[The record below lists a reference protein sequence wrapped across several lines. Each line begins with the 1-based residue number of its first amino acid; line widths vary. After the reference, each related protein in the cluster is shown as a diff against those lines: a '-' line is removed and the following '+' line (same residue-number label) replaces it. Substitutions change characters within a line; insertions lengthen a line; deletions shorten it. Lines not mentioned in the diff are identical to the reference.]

1 MSSATYLSDM
11 KRLGK
16 RFGFRGSLIFTT
28 THYACYAFASSAP
41 CTPRPMTLNFRFAV
55 VSDLHVALPET
66 VWKHPNQTHLVEVG
80 IPALE
85 VTLSKLQHEN
95 LDFLLVP
102 GDLTQHGE
110 PANHA
115 WIADRFAQLPY
126 PVYVIPG
133 NHDIPV
139 LKKNDQSIAP
149 HEFPHFYRMFGY
161 EDPSRPYYSQPIL
174 PGIRLIGLNSNT
186 FDEGGKQIGRM
197 DNEQM
202 KWLRET
208 LAKAQEEVIMVMI
221 HHNVLDHIPNQS
233 TQALS
238 QRYMLENA
246 PELLSILRAHKVNL
260 VFTGHL
266 HIQDVAYQ
274 DGIYDITTGSLISYP
289 HPYRI
294 FQHQVDRHGRQWLQ
308 MESHRIESVP
318 GWDNLAEQT
327 RELMGDRGQAYMLQL
342 LMQEPLSLPQAEAE
356 ALVPS
361 LRYFWTAVAEGDA
374 LFDFAHFPEAARN
387 YFESFGTMTP
397 IDNRALLPLGEG
409 RSRRRTRKVAAS
421 CL

>member
-1 MSSATYLSDM
+1 
-11 KRLGK
+11 
-16 RFGFRGSLIFTT
+16 
-28 THYACYAFASSAP
+28 
-41 CTPRPMTLNFRFAV
+41 MTLNFRFAV
-55 VSDLHVALPET
+55 ISDLHVALPDT
-66 VWKHPNQTHLVEVG
+66 IWQHPSRMHLVEVG

-85 VTLSKLQHEN
+85 ETLDRLSQEN

-102 GDLTQHGE
+102 GDMTQHGE
-110 PANHA
+110 AANHA

-139 LKKNDQSIAP
+139 LEKNEQSIAH

-161 EDPSRPYYSQPIL
+161 EDPSRPYYTQQIL
-174 PGIRLIGLNSNT
+174 PGVRLIGLNSST
-186 FDEGGKQIGRM
+186 FDLDGKQIGRM
-197 DNEQM
+197 DEPQLE
-202 KWLRET
+202 WLRET
-208 LAKAQEEVIMVMI
+208 LAKSQEEVVLVMI
-221 HHNVLDHIPNQS
+221 HHNILEHLPNQA
-233 TQALS
+233 TQTLG

-246 PELLSILRAHKVNL
+246 PELLSILRAHHVNL

-274 DGIYDITTGSLISYP
+274 EGIYDITTGSLISYP
-289 HPYRI
+289 HPFRV
-294 FQHQVDRHGRQWLQ
+294 FQYQSDRHNRQWLQ

-318 GWDNLAEQT
+318 GWENLAEQT
-327 RELMGDRGQAYMLQL
+327 RERMGDRGQTFMLQL
-342 LMQEPLSLPQAEAE
+342 LMQAPLSLPQAEAE

-361 LRYFWTAVAEGDA
+361 LRYFWTAVSEGDA
-374 LFDFAHFPEAARN
+374 WFDFSHFPEAARN
-387 YFESFGTMTP
+387 YFESFGTTTP

-409 RSRRRTRKVAAS
+409 RTRRRTRKLMAT

>member
-1 MSSATYLSDM
+1 
-11 KRLGK
+11 
-16 RFGFRGSLIFTT
+16 
-28 THYACYAFASSAP
+28 
-41 CTPRPMTLNFRFAV
+41 MTLNFRFAV
-55 VSDLHVALPET
+55 VSDLHVAIPET
-66 VWKHPNQTHLVEVG
+66 VWNHPSRMHLVEVG

-85 VTLSKLQHEN
+85 QTLDRLAEEN

-110 PANHA
+110 AANHA
-115 WIADRFAQLPY
+115 WISERFAQLPY

-139 LKKNDQSIAP
+139 LEKNEQSIAP

-161 EDPSRPYYSQPIL
+161 EDPSRPYYSQQIL
-174 PGIRLIGLNSNT
+174 PGVRLIGLNSNT
-186 FDEGGKQIGRM
+186 FDRDGKQIGRM
-197 DNEQM
+197 DDVQLD
-202 KWLRET
+202 WLRET
-208 LAKAQEEVIMVMI
+208 LAKSQDEVVMVMI
-221 HHNVLDHIPNQS
+221 HHNVLEHLPNQS
-233 TQALS
+233 TQVLG

-246 PELLSILRAHKVNL
+246 SELLGILREHNVNL

-289 HPYRI
+289 HPFRV
-294 FQHQVDRHGRQWLQ
+294 FQYQTDRHNRQWLQ

-318 GWDNLAEQT
+318 GWENLAEQT
-327 RELMGDRGQAYMLQL
+327 REMMGDRGQAFMLQL
-342 LMQEPLSLPQAEAE
+342 LQQAPLSLSQEAAE

-361 LRYFWTAVAEGDA
+361 LRYFWTAVSEGDA
-374 LFDFAHFPEAARN
+374 FFDFSHFPEAARN
-387 YFESFGTMTP
+387 YFESFGTTTP

-409 RSRRRTRKVAAS
+409 RIRRRTRKLMAT
-421 CL
+421 CF

>member
-1 MSSATYLSDM
+1 
-11 KRLGK
+11 
-16 RFGFRGSLIFTT
+16 
-28 THYACYAFASSAP
+28 
-41 CTPRPMTLNFRFAV
+41 MTLNFRFAV

-66 VWKHPNQTHLVEVG
+66 VWKHSNQTHLVEVG

-85 VTLSKLQHEN
+85 VTLDRLKSEN

-139 LKKNDQSIAP
+139 LEKNDQSIAP
-149 HEFPHFYRMFGY
+149 YEFPYFYRMFGY

-174 PGIRLIGLNSNT
+174 PGVRLIGLNSNT

-197 DNEQM
+197 DDEQM
-202 KWLRET
+202 QWLRET
-208 LAKAQEEVIMVMI
+208 LAKTQEEVVMVMI

-233 TQALS
+233 TQALG

-294 FQHQVDRHGRQWLQ
+294 FQYQGDRHGRQWLQ

-374 LFDFAHFPEAARN
+374 LFDFTHFPAAARN
-387 YFESFGTMTP
+387 YFESFGTITP